1 VKRHDFE
8 KSAFRYCLYLE
19 GVVFGVESENW
30 NFHELEFSDEA
41 GIVVVVLDV
50 GVAEQTGGESVVEL
64 FDRFARQHRVQIPVA
79 VKVMSYLLKRIIS
92 FLYDSEPLPYIVLT

>member
-1 VKRHDFE
+1 MKRHDFE

-41 GIVVVVLDV
+41 GIVVVVPDV
-50 GVAEQTGGESVVEL
+50 GVAEETGGESVVEL